1 MGERRT
7 VKWEGHEV
15 ELYTERR
22 GNRCLVLNPSSGV
35 WKIYDDIR
43 CEKENDDELLTQL
56 GADGLLVDTAEV
68 SKIEH
73 SDEFRLLIL
82 EVTKSCNLACT
93 YCFEG
98 DKPESYPIMSLETAL
113 TAFDIFTDISNSKRI
128 MVEFN
133 GGEALLGFN
142 LIKQAVPE
150 LRKAAEQKQVEVRFS
165 LQSNGTTMTE
175 EIADFLVKEKIPV
188 GISIDGHKKYN
199 CNRKYRNGES
209 IDERLSETLKLLKE
223 RGVKFST
230 LSVLSIEG
238 QYNDVYALQKE
249 LDKKECRINL
259 LNSIGNGMSHE
270 IKKDLIAHL
279 AEEFL
284 SLSKQITE
292 EEGRLYEANLLYYLM
307 GLLLYNPFMC
317 YKTPCGTGRN
327 QLYINAAGNI
337 YACQEV
343 CYISKG
349 LLGNVED
356 GADYIKE
363 RIIADEW
370 VKNAAEHKHREPCA
384 ECTWRELC
392 HACPAMLT
400 TGRTVCEFNKRVLPE
415 LIWFLDENRDRLMR
429 YIQYK

>member
-43 CEKENDDELLTQL
+43 CEKENDDELLTRL

-113 TAFDIFTDISNSKRI
+113 KAFDVFTDMTTSKRV

-133 GGEALLGFN
+133 GGEALLGFEF
-142 LIKQAVPE
+142 IKQVVPE
-150 LRKAAEQKQVEVRFS
+150 LRKAAKQKQVEIRFS
-165 LQSNGTTMTE
+165 LQSNGTTMTD
-175 EIADFLVKEKIPV
+175 EIADFLVKEGIPL

-199 CNRKYRNGES
+199 CNRKYRNGEP
-209 IDERLSETLKLLKE
+209 IDGRLAVTLKLLKE
-223 RGVKFST
+223 HEVNFST
-230 LSVLSIEG
+230 LSVLSMEG
-238 QYNDVYALQKE
+238 QYNDVYTLQKE
-249 LDKKECRINL
+249 LGNSECRINL
-259 LNSIGNGMSHE
+259 LNSIGNGISHDMRDE
-270 IKKDLIAHL
+270 LVTHL
-279 AEEFL
+279 VEEFI
-284 SLSKQITE
+284 SFSKEITKT
-292 EEGRLYEANLLYYLM
+292 EGRIYEGNLLYYLM

-327 QLYINAAGNI
+327 QLYINADGNI

-363 RIIADEW
+363 RIAADEW
-370 VKNAAEHKHREPCA
+370 VKNAAEHKHRSPCA
-384 ECTWRELC
+384 ECIWRMLC
-392 HACPAMLT
+392 HTCPAMLT
-400 TGRTVCEFNKRVLPE
+400 TGRTTCEFNKRVLPE
-415 LIWFLDENRDRLMR
+415 LIWFLDENRDRLMK